1 MPCTKKST
9 KQFHCHSN
17 ESSLW
22 PCLDSKYHPSGR
34 LGPTSNFSFT
44 FHWLLNKRLE
54 NKENEHWPQEKEAWS
69 HEQNFLLQNHWQ
81 HNRRIK
87 NSVESTNRFNLSWK
101 GFKIIFFYSH
111 FKWYICILIK
121 YARNAKCFGKTGNKN
136 NVQLACNIAAKRIE
150 EWCCALKHSR
160 SHLLKTWFIAR
171 QVWGRWENAQHG
183 YLTRFAEMLQDNL
196 HVFCCLF
203 YPNFIIQCDSN

>member
-1 MPCTKKST
+1 MHVKLCSVRWSICRYYTMYNKTIIRFGFCDTRIIKVSVSRTSSNNCLIRYFTNFLLKYSEPALLAKKKNALYKKST

-81 HNRRIK
+81 HNRRVK

-101 GFKIIFFYSH
+101 GFKIIF
-111 FKWYICILIK
+111 L
-121 YARNAKCFGKTGNKN
+121 
-136 NVQLACNIAAKRIE
+136 
-150 EWCCALKHSR
+150 
-160 SHLLKTWFIAR
+160 
-171 QVWGRWENAQHG
+171 
-183 YLTRFAEMLQDNL
+183 
-196 HVFCCLF
+196 
-203 YPNFIIQCDSN
+203 

>member
-9 KQFHCHSN
+9 KQFHCHGN

-34 LGPTSNFSFT
+34 LGTTSNFSFT

-101 GFKIIFFYSH
+101 GFKIIFF
-111 FKWYICILIK
+111 IVILNDIFVFWL
-121 YARNAKCFGKTGNKN
+121 NMP
-136 NVQLACNIAAKRIE
+136 
-150 EWCCALKHSR
+150 
-160 SHLLKTWFIAR
+160 
-171 QVWGRWENAQHG
+171 
-183 YLTRFAEMLQDNL
+183 EMLNASVKQATKITCNL
-196 HVFCCLF
+196 LATLPQNELKSGVAR
-203 YPNFIIQCDSN
+203 